1 MKRRDLV
8 RQLEAAGCEFVR
20 HGRRHDL
27 YRNPV
32 TGAQTAVPRHREVAE
47 TLCEAIRKQL
57 GVSET
62 PPATGTVEDEDEPDS
77 DN

>member
-27 YRNPV
+27 YRNPA

-47 TLCEAIRKQL
+47 SLCEAIRKQL
-57 GVSET
+57 GVSGN
-62 PPATGTVEDEDEPDS
+62 PPAPGTVEEEDEPET